1 MSRLCVS
8 VEAIA
13 DALRA
18 ADDDATKLVS
28 RLTPNQA
35 DWRPSSQSWS
45 IRQCFDHLAQ
55 TNTIFADSLQEAV
68 SRSKKS
74 GGSTSQITPGWFGSF
89 FVAKMEPPVT
99 TKFKNPPKV
108 TPSASGNIQDAL
120 AAFKKSHELVRKV
133 LESSANVD
141 LNRVRFRSPFLS
153 ILSFSVGT
161 GLLTINA
168 HDRRHI
174 WQAER
179 IAALPEFPPS

>member
-1 MSRLCVS
+1 MARLCVS
-8 VEAIA
+8 VEAVA

-18 ADDDATKLVS
+18 ADEEATKLAS
-28 RLTPNQA
+28 RLSPNQA
-35 DWRPSSQSWS
+35 DWRPSSQSWN
-45 IRQCFDHLAQ
+45 IRQCLDHLAQ
-55 TNTIFADSLQEAV
+55 TNVILANSLQEAV
-68 SRSKKS
+68 SRSEKS
-74 GGSTSQITPGWFGSF
+74 GGSSSQITPGWFGSF
-89 FVAKMEPPVT
+89 FVAKMEPPAT

-120 AAFKKSHELVRKV
+120 AAFKKSHELARKV
-133 LESSANVD
+133 LESSTNVD

-153 ILSFSVGT
+153 ILYFTVGT

-179 IAALPEFPPS
+179 IAALPEFPTS

>member
-1 MSRLCVS
+1 MARLCVS
-8 VEAIA
+8 VQAVA
-13 DALRA
+13 DALQA
-18 ADDDATKLVS
+18 ADDQATKLVS

-35 DWRPSSQSWS
+35 EWQPNAQSWS

-55 TNTIFADSLQEAV
+55 TNMIFAESLQEAV
-68 SRSKKS
+68 SRAKKS
-74 GGSTSQITPGWFGSF
+74 GGSTSQITPGWFGVF
-89 FVAKMEPPVT
+89 FVAKMEPPAT

-108 TPSASGNIQDAL
+108 NPSASGNIQDAL
-120 AAFKKSHELVRKV
+120 AAFKKSHEPVRKV
-133 LESSANVD
+133 LESATNVD

-153 ILSFSVGT
+153 ILYFTVGT